1 MKTYSTKELE
11 ALLADIESDIV
22 ERKESWKGDAPTK
35 ARQAVCAFANDLP
48 NHNSPGV
55 LFIGAKDK
63 DGSHSG
69 ISITDQLLR
78 TIADMKTDGNILP
91 LPVLTVEKR
100 VLKGS
105 EYAVVVVQPSD
116 MPPVKYDGRIWI
128 RTGSRRSIANEQE
141 ERILSERRR
150 YKNLPSD
157 ILPVPSARLH
167 DLSRVSFEEEYL
179 PRAFASDILTA
190 NGRSY
195 EERLASCRMIVS
207 PDDPTPT
214 VLGVLTLSRKPQDFI
229 PGARIQ
235 FLRIQGIS
243 WGGPVIDELRIDGT
257 LAKQLEQLDQKLLS
271 HNRVQVDFSSSPT
284 EIRHYRYPIAALQ
297 QLTRNAVMHRSY
309 EGTNAP
315 IMVYWFDDRI
325 EIINAGGPYGRVTA
339 GNFGKPGFADYRNPN
354 IAETMKVLGFV
365 QRFGVGIQMAQADL
379 AENGNPPAEFKIDLT
394 TIICTVRE
402 GERTRNIKVS
412 DKLADKSDSGAE
424 LNTPVAPPVTPPVTP
439 PVKKLIELLACKGD
453 MGNAEIRE
461 SLALSDRKHLREH
474 YIEPSLNSGYIEYT
488 IPGKPNSRLQKYR
501 ITAKGRVIVD
511 SLKSLD
517 NL

>member
-1 MKTYSTKELE
+1 
-11 ALLADIESDIV
+11 
-22 ERKESWKGDAPTK
+22 
-35 ARQAVCAFANDLP
+35 
-48 NHNSPGV
+48 
-55 LFIGAKDK
+55 
-63 DGSHSG
+63 
-69 ISITDQLLR
+69 
-78 TIADMKTDGNILP
+78 
-91 LPVLTVEKR
+91 
-100 VLKGS
+100 
-105 EYAVVVVQPSD
+105 
-116 MPPVKYDGRIWI
+116 
-128 RTGSRRSIANEQE
+128 
-141 ERILSERRR
+141 
-150 YKNLPSD
+150 
-157 ILPVPSARLH
+157 
-167 DLSRVSFEEEYL
+167 
-179 PRAFASDILTA
+179 
-190 NGRSY
+190 
-195 EERLASCRMIVS
+195 MIVS

-257 LAKQLEQLDQKLLS
+257 LAKQLEQLDQKLSS

-339 GNFGKPGFADYRNPN
+339 ENFGKPGFADYRNPN

-365 QRFGVGIQMAQADL
+365 QRLGVGIQMAQADL

-402 GERTRNIKVS
+402 GKRTRNIKVS
-412 DKLADKSDSGAE
+412 DKLVDKSESGVESGVDSGVE
-424 LNTPVAPPVTPPVTP
+424 SD
-439 PVKKLIELLACKGD
+439 LAKQILAIIAGYPL
-453 MGNAEIRE
+453 GKAEIAKRLGKSKPSRYLNE
-461 SLALSDRKHLREH
+461 LVVHLLQR
-474 YIEPSLNSGYIEYT
+474 GFVEYT
-488 IPGKPNSRLQKYR
+488 IPGKPNSRMQKYR

-511 SLKSLD
+511 HKKSS
-517 NL
+517 